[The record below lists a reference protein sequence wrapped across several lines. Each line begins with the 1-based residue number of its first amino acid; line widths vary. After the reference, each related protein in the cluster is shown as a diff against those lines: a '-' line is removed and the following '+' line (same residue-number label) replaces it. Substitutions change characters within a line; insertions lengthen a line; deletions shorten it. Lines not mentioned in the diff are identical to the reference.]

1 MSSPTEELFCNTC
14 QRNQILLNKTLAEY
28 LPDEEDPEYA
38 TYEASLPAYTAEL
51 EERYPQVCQA
61 CLPRVQDQIRAA
73 GYAAKADNLRRM
85 IDKSQ
90 KHSRTVHTSRQTL
103 TLVVIALA
111 KWAYIFS
118 ITAGLLWHALGL
130 MADLDRTLWT
140 DSDSAWHTCFTQAI
154 TTQHVDRSCLVSPP
168 MLTLVQYALAADLL
182 TLWWNP
188 KLRIKTNSLT
198 GRMSGLKSLWLV
210 RGVVFLLRTSS
221 FAWGSVFTLSYSGS
235 TLINTPNFHLFMLLV
250 LVLSSA
256 LTSKTVRIVYPPSAP
271 LRPEEEYL
279 PHAPSSPPGSSYRP
293 AHPHTSTFDTMA
305 QGFTSSFQ
313 LDSSSALPPSP
324 TLTEVSSISA
334 CTDWTTPAHKSTFG
348 DDELDRITDGGMD
361 WTPTQRR
368 FASEQPDI
376 IPLQFSRSSAARMS
390 PTPGRRPTTAGATS
404 GSAPAPAVG
413 QHSLFSRP
421 SANPFHHRV
430 PAAPRAPA
438 VARLDP
444 WKAPVWKP
452 PVKGTV
458 PNFFKQAPPA
468 PSHRYNTR
476 SGRGGGGS
484 SSTAGVQPASRAG
497 SVGVGSVAD
506 DASVAG
512 ESEVDFDGEEPGHDT
527 GLRGFGVPRNVQR
540 DAELFASPKLKYDY
554 YGTMRDTGLEE
565 TFNGLFSQ

>member
-1 MSSPTEELFCNTC
+1 MSSPVDELFCNTC

-28 LPDEEDPEYA
+28 LPDEEDPDYA
-38 TYEASLPAYTAEL
+38 RYEASLPAYTAEL

-61 CLPRVQDQIRAA
+61 CLPRVHDQIRAA
-73 GYAAKADNLRRM
+73 GYAAKADNLRRI

-90 KHSRTVHTSRQTL
+90 KHSRTVHTSRQTW

-111 KWAYIFS
+111 KWAYISS
-118 ITAGLLWHALGL
+118 IAAGLLWHALSL
-130 MADLDRTLWT
+130 MTALDRAAWV
-140 DSDSAWHTCFTQAI
+140 DSDSAWYMCFTQAI
-154 TTQHVDRSCLVSPP
+154 TTQHVDQSCLVSPS
-168 MLTLVQYALAADLL
+168 MLALVQYALAADLL

-188 KLRIKTNSLT
+188 KLRVKTKSLT
-198 GRMSGLKSLWLV
+198 GRMRGLKSLWLV
-210 RGVVFLLRTSS
+210 RGAVFLLRAGSYV
-221 FAWGSVFTLSYSGS
+221 WGGVFTWSSSGS
-235 TLINTPNFHLFMLLV
+235 TLTNTPNFHLFMLLV
-250 LVLSSA
+250 LILSSV

-324 TLTEVSSISA
+324 TLTEVSTVSGY
-334 CTDWTTPAHKSTFG
+334 TDWTTPARKSVFG

-368 FASEQPDI
+368 FASEAPAI
-376 IPLQFSRSSAARMS
+376 VPPQFSRHMS
-390 PTPGRRPTTAGATS
+390 PTPNQRPTTAGSSVGARAAT
-404 GSAPAPAVG
+404 G
-413 QHSLFSRP
+413 QHSLFAQP
-421 SANPFHHRV
+421 STNPFHHRV

-452 PVKGTV
+452 PVQGTV
-458 PNFFKQAPPA
+458 TSFFKQAPPA

-476 SGRGGGGS
+476 SGRGS
-484 SSTAGVQPASRAG
+484 AMGVQAAASRSG
-497 SVGVGSVAD
+497 SVGVGQGEGEGEGEVED
-506 DASVAG
+506 EGAG
-512 ESEVDFDGEEPGHDT
+512 HNM
-527 GLRGFGVPRNVQR
+527 GLRGVGVPRNVQR
-540 DAELFASPKLKYDY
+540 DAELFASPKLKYDN
-554 YGTMRDTGLEE
+554 YGTMRETGLED

>member
-1 MSSPTEELFCNTC
+1 MSSPVEELFCNTC

-28 LPDEEDPEYA
+28 LPDEEDPDYA
-38 TYEASLPAYTAEL
+38 RYEASLPAYTAEL

-61 CLPRVQDQIRAA
+61 CLPRVHDQIRAA

-90 KHSRTVHTSRQTL
+90 KHSRTVQTSRQTW

-111 KWAYIFS
+111 KWVYMFS
-118 ITAGLLWHALGL
+118 IAAGLLWHALGL
-130 MADLDRTLWT
+130 MVALDRAVWL
-140 DSDSAWHTCFTQAI
+140 DSDSAWYTCFTQAI
-154 TTQHVDRSCLVSPP
+154 TTQHVDQSCLVSPP
-168 MLTLVQYALAADLL
+168 MLALVQYALAADLL

-198 GRMSGLKSLWLV
+198 GRMRGLKSLWLV
-210 RGVVFLLRTSS
+210 RGAVFLLRAGSYVWGGV
-221 FAWGSVFTLSYSGS
+221 FAWGSSGS
-235 TLINTPNFHLFMLLV
+235 TLTNTPNFHLFMILV

-279 PHAPSSPPGSSYRP
+279 PHAPSSPPGSSYKP

-324 TLTEVSSISA
+324 TLTEVSTVSGY
-334 CTDWTTPAHKSTFG
+334 TDWTTPARKSVFG
-348 DDELDRITDGGMD
+348 DDELDRVTDGGMD

-368 FASEQPDI
+368 FASETPAI
-376 IPLQFSRSSAARMS
+376 IPPQFSRHMS
-390 PTPGRRPTTAGATS
+390 PTPSRRPTTAGSSAGARAAT
-404 GSAPAPAVG
+404 GPAPAPAAG

-430 PAAPRAPA
+430 PAAPKAPA

-452 PVKGTV
+452 PVQGTV

-476 SGRGGGGS
+476 SGRG
-484 SSTAGVQPASRAG
+484 STIGVQAASRSG
-497 SVGVGSVAD
+497 SVGVGVGDGGDD
-506 DASVAG
+506 DASVNDEG
-512 ESEVDFDGEEPGHDT
+512 EGEDEAAGHDT
-527 GLRGFGVPRNVQR
+527 GLRGLGVPRNVQR